1 MLTTLESAWIGIAAA
16 AAAATVA
23 VFFFCAPRRNWV
35 VRGMLALVDV
45 TGGKQSRDVGRSL

>member
-16 AAAATVA
+16 AAATAA
-23 VFFFCAPRRNWV
+23 VFFFCVPRRNWV